1 MFVELKAYIQ
11 KLKINLNEQVGKAGR
26 YPPYYRENGRI
37 QNDIDRKRQVEIEKM
52 LQDAIIEIN
61 YLQVTLVKIESTY
74 NKIVNPD
81 KIENL
86 NDTLPVNKS
95 QRTKRSVVGSIF
107 KWLFGGG
114 DNGAEVTQQLKNNI
128 VILKQNQNLQQDQI
142 KQLLKMNQLT
152 TVETSRNRK
161 LLKDLTKDMI
171 QINFTVAQLEYQS
184 QQLHASVNFLNFMM
198 SVRHKIA
205 VIRDSTF
212 AIQQNLNHL
221 YIYLNTLSTHKL
233 IPKML
238 TPYDLLALLKTVVSD
253 LRSHP
258 KLKLP
263 VEPTKNE
270 IYQYYQI
277 MSASAVIYDEMLLCI
292 LHVPLVDRSKTFQ
305 VFKIHN
311 LPLPLPPLN
320 KQMRHKLDHQYLAI
334 STDKLYVTFPTA
346 EEIFSC
352 RLSIGSF
359 CEINNAIYPT
369 STINSCEYALFME
382 QQTLV
387 RKLCKV
393 DLVNFTRDQA
403 FSLDSQFWVILT
415 VQLTTM
421 QVSCLTKMYYIELQH
436 PLDII
441 FSEESCEASTVSML
455 LPSHTVLSK
464 EVDSSQL
471 GIRQDQLKLH
481 YQKIQDFTII
491 SNTPIEKLTPQQLE
505 SKASYIPEMENISLD
520 KFNTTMTEINEEYPW
535 QMPVWLKI
543 ILTVGITIFI
553 IGAMIGCYMCKV
565 RGVCLGWCLPKQN
578 RYDTNNQNN
587 TFKNASRNTPS
598 NSNLRSVHIEH
609 PHFEETRPLQE
620 IEHNSRTKEKKMTKA
635 TPDSVAEAFSEL
647 SDLNFTKF
655 YKKKLGR
662 AHRSQTTF
670 DL

>member
-1 MFVELKAYIQ
+1 
-11 KLKINLNEQVGKAGR
+11 
-26 YPPYYRENGRI
+26 
-37 QNDIDRKRQVEIEKM
+37 
-52 LQDAIIEIN
+52 
-61 YLQVTLVKIESTY
+61 
-74 NKIVNPD
+74 
-81 KIENL
+81 
-86 NDTLPVNKS
+86 
-95 QRTKRSVVGSIF
+95 
-107 KWLFGGG
+107 
-114 DNGAEVTQQLKNNI
+114 
-128 VILKQNQNLQQDQI
+128 
-142 KQLLKMNQLT
+142 
-152 TVETSRNRK
+152 
-161 LLKDLTKDMI
+161 MI

-238 TPYDLLALLKTVVSD
+238 TPYDLLALLKTVVRD

-277 MSASAVIYDEMLLCI
+277 MSASAVMYDEMLLCI

-334 STDKLYVTFPTA
+334 SIDKLYVTFPTV

-352 RLSIGSF
+352 RMSIGSF

-403 FSLDSQFWVILT
+403 FSLDSQFWAILT
-415 VQLTTM
+415 VQPTTM
-421 QVSCLTKMYYIELQH
+421 QVSCLTKTYYVKLQH

-441 FSEESCEASTVSML
+441 FLEESCEASTVSML
-455 LPSHTVLSK
+455 LPSRTVLSK

-505 SKASYIPEMENISLD
+505 SKASYIPEMENISLN

-543 ILTVGITIFI
+543 ILTVGIIIFI
-553 IGAMIGCYMCKV
+553 IGAMIGCYMCRVK
-565 RGVCLGWCLPKQN
+565 GVHLGWCLPKQN
-578 RYDTNNQNN
+578 RYDTNNQSN
-587 TFKNASRNTPS
+587 TFKNASRNTSS
-598 NSNLRSVHIEH
+598 NSNL
-609 PHFEETRPLQE
+609 
-620 IEHNSRTKEKKMTKA
+620 
-635 TPDSVAEAFSEL
+635 
-647 SDLNFTKF
+647 
-655 YKKKLGR
+655 
-662 AHRSQTTF
+662 
-670 DL
+670 

>member
-1 MFVELKAYIQ
+1 MNKS
-11 KLKINLNEQVGKAGR
+11 GKQDNT
-26 YPPYYRENGRI
+26 PPYYRENGHI

-61 YLQVTLVKIESTY
+61 YLQVTLAKIESTY

-86 NDTLPVNKS
+86 NDTPPVNKS

-114 DNGAEVTQQLKNNI
+114 DNGAEATQQLKNNI
-128 VILKQNQNLQQDQI
+128 AILKQNQNLQQDQI

-152 TVETSRNRK
+152 AVETSRNRK

-184 QQLHASVNFLNFMM
+184 QQLHASVNFINFMM

-233 IPKML
+233 IPEML
-238 TPYDLLALLKTVVSD
+238 TPYDLLALLKTVVRD

-277 MSASAVIYDEMLLCI
+277 MSASAVMYDEMLLCI
-292 LHVPLVDRSKTFQ
+292 LHVTLVDRSKAFQ

-311 LPLPLPPLN
+311 LPLPLPTLN

-352 RLSIGSF
+352 RVSIGSF
-359 CEINNAIYPT
+359 CKINNAIYPT

-403 FSLDSQFWVILT
+403 FSLDSQFLT
-415 VQLTTM
+415 VQPTTM
-421 QVSCLTKMYYIELQH
+421 QVSCLTKTYYIKLQH

-441 FSEESCEASTVSML
+441 FLEESCEASTVSML

-471 GIRQDQLKLH
+471 GIRQDQVKLY

-505 SKASYIPEMENISLD
+505 SKASCIPKMENISLD
-520 KFNTTMTEINEEYPW
+520 KFNTTMTEINKEYPW

-553 IGAMIGCYMCKV
+553 IGAMIGCYVCRV
-565 RGVCLGWCLPKQN
+565 RGVHLGWCLPKQN
-578 RYDTNNQNN
+578 RYSTNNQNN
-587 TFKNASRNTPS
+587 TFKNASRNTSS
-598 NSNLRSVHIEH
+598 NSNL
-609 PHFEETRPLQE
+609 
-620 IEHNSRTKEKKMTKA
+620 
-635 TPDSVAEAFSEL
+635 
-647 SDLNFTKF
+647 
-655 YKKKLGR
+655 
-662 AHRSQTTF
+662 
-670 DL
+670 